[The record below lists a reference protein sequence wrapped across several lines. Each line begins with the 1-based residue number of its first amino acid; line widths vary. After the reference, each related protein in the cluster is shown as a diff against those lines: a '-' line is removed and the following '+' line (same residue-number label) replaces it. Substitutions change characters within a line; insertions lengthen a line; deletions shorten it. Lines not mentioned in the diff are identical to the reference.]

1 MHRLRELCLRTVV
14 NPLDNAAT
22 GTDIEDLGF
31 PDGESDQ
38 TEGSQDYS
46 RLYFG
51 LVPRE
56 NLIVAYLPHQS
67 IGQMHACQCHK
78 DKNAII

>member
-1 MHRLRELCLRTVV
+1 MHRLRELCLRTVAD
-14 NPLDNAAT
+14 PLDNAAP

-51 LVPRE
+51 PVPGE
-56 NLIVAYLPHQS
+56 NLNAAYLSHQS
-67 IGQMHACQCHK
+67 IGQMHAC
-78 DKNAII
+78 

>member
-1 MHRLRELCLRTVV
+1 MHRLGELCLRTVAD
-14 NPLDNAAT
+14 PLDNIAT

-51 LVPRE
+51 PVPRE

-67 IGQMHACQCHK
+67 IDQMYACQCHK